1 MTATAP
7 PQPLNSLNCENKDG
21 FEGDSESLEVAV
33 DPLPEAL
40 IKLRASTKRKYH
52 ADRIERAHPQ
62 LYQLICGMLTVGFA
76 PQDIAVQADMDPR
89 TVLAIRARAD
99 AQGIIPAFRES
110 YLTKL
115 RDLMA
120 IGSDELLT
128 KFQAGKVSALDLKL
142 LCDQHELL
150 SGNATVRVSHTEDP
164 EISELRNAM
173 QQQIAQRLAATTTAL
188 SDRVKIGEPLTI
200 EA

>member
-40 IKLRASTKRKYH
+40 IKLRASTKYCLNASQVEAR
-52 ADRIERAHPQ
+52 HPQ
-62 LYQLICGMLTVGFA
+62 LYHLVCSLLVAGMA
-76 PQDIAVQADMDPR
+76 PAAIAEGANMSVR
-89 TVLAIRARAD
+89 TVLALRARAD
-99 AQGIIPAFRES
+99 AQGVIENFRDS
-110 YLTKL
+110 YIAKL
-115 RDLMA
+115 RALMT

-164 EISELRNAM
+164 EISELRQAM